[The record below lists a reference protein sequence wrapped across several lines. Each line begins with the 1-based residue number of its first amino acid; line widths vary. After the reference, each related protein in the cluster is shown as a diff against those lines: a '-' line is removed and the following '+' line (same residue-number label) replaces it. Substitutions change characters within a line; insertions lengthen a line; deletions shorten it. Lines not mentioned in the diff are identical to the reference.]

1 MGEFDIT
8 RSSFSYTDKTTN
20 PNYRLFFSDAH
31 VALKNLSDHQQQG
44 RADLTLRGKFMGS
57 GDTNVSGEFVASQH
71 GPAFDLNVAIQNT
84 ELPSM
89 NDILRA
95 YGRFD
100 VSAGQF
106 SVFSEIDIKDG
117 DMSDYVKPMFA
128 NLEVYDYQKDK
139 HTDVLHQ
146 AKELMIGGASHL
158 FKNRS
163 TQQVATKVNL
173 KGKLTGPDISTW
185 QAIVQVL
192 HNAFI
197 QAILPGFDRAVR
209 PKSATD
215 VGTQANRV
223 H

>member
-1 MGEFDIT
+1 MFFGDADI
-8 RSSFSYTDKTTN
+8 
-20 PNYRLFFSDAH
+20 
-31 VALKNLSDHQQQG
+31 ALKNLSNHQRQG
-44 RADLTLRGKFMGS
+44 PAGLTLRGKFMGS
-57 GDTNVSGEFVASQH
+57 GDTNVSGNFLASQN
-71 GPAFDLNVAIQNT
+71 GPTFDLNVAIQNT
-84 ELPSM
+84 DLPSM

-100 VSAGQF
+100 VAAGQF

-117 DMSDYVKPMFA
+117 DMSGYVKPMFA
-128 NLEVYDYQKDK
+128 NLEVYNYQKDK
-139 HTDVLHQ
+139 GTGVLHQ

-163 TQQVATKVNL
+163 TRQVATKVDL
-173 KGKLTGPDISTW
+173 KGKLTAPDISTW

-197 QAILPGFDRAVR
+197 QAILPGFDRAV
-209 PKSATD
+209 PPNAATV